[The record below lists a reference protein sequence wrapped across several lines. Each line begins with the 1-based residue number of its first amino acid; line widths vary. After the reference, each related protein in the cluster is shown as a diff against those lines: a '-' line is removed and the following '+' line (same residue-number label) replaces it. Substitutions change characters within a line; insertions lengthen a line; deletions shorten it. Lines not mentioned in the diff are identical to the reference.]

1 MTDLMTDLRQYSPS
15 AQRNG
20 EPILAVLRDALPPA
34 ARVLEIA
41 SGSGEHAM
49 RFAAALPQ
57 VDWQPSDADPRAR
70 ESITAWIAH
79 TGITN
84 VRPPLDLDVERLPW
98 GIERADAIV
107 CINMLHISPWS
118 AAQALFD
125 GAARVLGERGVLF
138 LYGPYK
144 RHGAHTSPGNEA
156 FDLQLRDRNPLWGV
170 RDMEAVVALGDAV
183 GFACGEPVAMPAN
196 NFSLV
201 LRRR

>member
-1 MTDLMTDLRQYSPS
+1 MTGLMTDARQYSPS
-15 AQRNG
+15 SQRNG

-57 VDWQPSDADPRAR
+57 LDWQPSDADPRAR
-70 ESITAWIAH
+70 ASIAAWIAH
-79 TGITN
+79 TGIAN

-98 GIERADAIV
+98 GVEHADAIV

-144 RHGAHTSPGNEA
+144 RHGTHTSPGNEA

-170 RDMEAVVALGDAV
+170 RDMEAVVALGDAA

>member
-1 MTDLMTDLRQYSPS
+1 MTDARQYAPA

-20 EPILAVLRDALPPA
+20 EPILAVLRDVLPPTA
-34 ARVLEIA
+34 HVLEIA

-57 VDWQPSDADPRAR
+57 VDWQPSDPDPQARA
-70 ESITAWIAH
+70 SIAAWIAH
-79 TGITN
+79 TGIAN

-98 GIERADAIV
+98 SIEHADAIV
-107 CINMLHISPWS
+107 SINLLHISPWS
-118 AAQALFD
+118 AAHALFD
-125 GAARVLGERGVLF
+125 GAARVLGADGVLF

-144 RHGAHTSPGNEA
+144 RGGAHTSPGNDA
-156 FDLQLRDRNPLWGV
+156 FDQQLRSRNPLWGV
-170 RDMEAVVALGDAV
+170 RDMEAVVALGDAA